1 MPPKLVDELRAHRR
15 AAHAATGGSVPPG
28 LSEDNP
34 FWDFSLEVYA
44 RPGLSEAC
52 LALQEEFGVDV
63 NMLLFCMWL
72 AQQGRALDDAAAGG
86 CMAIAGPWQNGMVT
100 PLRAL
105 RHACRDDTSLA
116 PEGLRESLR
125 QELLRVELHAERI
138 EQELLL
144 DFSTAA
150 FTSGSAAA
158 PRSPATAERNIATYF
173 AAAGIVMNA
182 RTGELIERILPAI
195 A

>member
-1 MPPKLVDELRAHRR
+1 MAE
-15 AAHAATGGSVPPG
+15 GG

-34 FWDFSLEVYA
+34 FWDFSLEAYA

-72 AQQGRALDDAAAGG
+72 ARQGRTLDDAAAGR
-86 CMAIAGPWQNGMVT
+86 CVAITGPWQNGMVT

-105 RHACRDDTSLA
+105 RHACRDDGALA
-116 PEGLRESLR
+116 PEPFRESLR
-125 QELLRVELHAERI
+125 QEILRVELHAERI

-144 DFSTAA
+144 DFSAA
-150 FTSGSAAA
+150 ALTSGSSAA

-173 AAAGIVMNA
+173 AAAGIVLNE
-182 RTGELIERILPAI
+182 RTGELIERILPALT
-195 A
+195 